1 MQPAQRKPP
10 HYGAW
15 LKNNNQLNILNKMN
29 TTSFLQQL
37 KTQPAS
43 IAFTDTIAVID
54 ANYDFT
60 PTAFKNGELQNEANQ
75 NNGSC
80 KLFAF
85 AKLQNLTPQQTLAC
99 FGAYYRDD
107 VLKHPQATDHQNI
120 RNFMKFGWTGIKYE
134 GNALKAK

>member
-1 MQPAQRKPP
+1 MK
-10 HYGAW
+10 
-15 LKNNNQLNILNKMN
+15 
-29 TTSFLQQL
+29 SFLQKL
-37 KTQPAS
+37 KSQPDT
-43 IAFTDTIAVID
+43 IAFTDTIAFIE

-60 PTAFKNGELQNEANQ
+60 PTAFKNGELMNEAGQ

-85 AKLQNLTPQQTLAC
+85 AQLQNLTPQETLAC

-107 VLKHPQATDHQNI
+107 VLKHPEATDHQNI
-120 RNFMKFGWTGIKYE
+120 RNFIKHGWNGIKYD

>member
-1 MQPAQRKPP
+1 MN
-10 HYGAW
+10 
-15 LKNNNQLNILNKMN
+15 KNA
-29 TTSFLQQL
+29 FLQQL
-37 KTQPAS
+37 KTQPES

-60 PTAFKNGELQNEANQ
+60 PTAFKNGELQNEAGQ

-85 AKLQNLTPQQTLAC
+85 AQLQNLTPQESLAC

-107 VLKHPQATDHQNI
+107 VLKHPDATDHQNI
-120 RNFMKFGWTGIKYE
+120 RNFMKHGWNGIKYQ
-134 GNALKAK
+134 GNALQAK